1 MNIRSIVMG
10 IVLILMAS
18 QAVAKDKKK
27 KKVLLPLEHREGT
40 QHWTAITG
48 HATSDFAETTVEKSS
63 TIHGLSFVQGKF
75 PQEGLVL
82 SLVTLQSD
90 VNGKGDQKK
99 EALTMPDPKNVD
111 ITTEQTTSFGPYRTI
126 YRIQICTNAE
136 GRIRGLRTWGAKIK
150 KSGGLKRIRK
160 TAEVVPDDCYNWHDR
175 VRCKSGR
182 GAIGARV
189 YFDRIQGIR
198 GLQLQCAKFR
208 RPKAKKKGKKK

>member
-1 MNIRSIVMG
+1 MRVRSIM
-10 IVLILMAS
+10 IAILALLMAS

-40 QHWTAITG
+40 LHWSAISG

-63 TIHGLSFVQGKF
+63 TIHGLSFVQGTF
-75 PQEGLVL
+75 PQDGLVL

-90 VNGKGDQKK
+90 VNGKGEQKK
-99 EALTMPDPKNVD
+99 EALTMPDPKNVN
-111 ITTEQTTSFGPYRTI
+111 IETEQTTSFGPYRTI
-126 YRIQICTNAE
+126 YGVQICTNAE

-160 TAEVVPDDCYNWHDR
+160 VAEVAPDDCYNWHDR

-182 GAIGARV
+182 GAIGIRA
-189 YFDRIQGIR
+189 YFDRNHGIR

-208 RPKAKKKGKKK
+208 RPKAKKKGKK